1 MLKLSTKGRYGV
13 RLMLDLAMHFGCGP
27 VPLKGIAQRQEI
39 SEKYLGNL
47 IVPLK
52 NAGLINSSRGP
63 SGGYL
68 LSRPPKKINLK
79 EVISVLEGPMC
90 LVDCV
95 NDPSVCKRSDK
106 CVARDVWKETT
117 QKMLQVFSRI
127 TLERMAN
134 KQKHKEEQ

>member
-13 RLMLDLAMHFGCGP
+13 RLMLDLAMHFGHGP

-68 LSRPPKKINLK
+68 LARPPKQINLK

-95 NDPSVCKRSDK
+95 NNPSICKRSDK

-117 QKMLQVFSRI
+117 QKMLKVFSRI

-134 KQKHKEEQ
+134 KQKIKEEQ